1 MTPEEHS
8 VVESIQTLLA
18 QIKEQTRSIISHE
31 AFVRVTQLMFSA
43 TTDLCEVSNARRPL
57 LSMPTELLQNIMAF
71 IPDAEVAPSSNVLPP
86 IWHAAVYN
94 TVMIIPISQTCRR
107 LRQVAL
113 GCPTLWTSLTDGPP
127 ALARRRARI
136 FAQRSQTAPLK
147 VYLPIGR
154 GDRAYDLT
162 DIVEGSPSLPWPVQ
176 ELHVADLP
184 SYNTKED
191 LERLF
196 AARPVP
202 LLESLSVQ
210 FCDNPLNHEDQYHFG
225 VPGLMPEHVPR
236 LRRLYLGSCDLVNRD
251 IMGSLTHLA
260 LHSIAVNHVHK
271 KIESILSACLVL
283 ESLHLEQ
290 IEDLFSPPEPPPEEV
305 TVHEFYHR
313 KPRALPSCRRLRRVT
328 LLKMYGYL
336 ASFIVSLVLSD
347 QRGLALQLHGIKT
360 SPNPQLP
367 DDLLIGTSQLAI
379 GRYLCRCDLYRSIPW
394 GITAVTPERTFHS
407 SAAALEDATAP
418 LGSDGPL
425 MSVHELWLVDLPSA
439 GPDEEDVPPEDL
451 DAALM
456 LKATIESMPALET
469 VVLANHIQ
477 LAWMST
483 ARPSLHLLPD
493 IRSAVSWPSI
503 STLRIVYGY
512 GPDVQDPRSLPV
524 DMHALVPPLDL
535 TALLEELASGA
546 YDYLEHLVLEI
557 PPFFRVDP
565 RDIERLRGNFE
576 TAEVRVVDKMPG
588 IALPE
593 YCVEPEVRPGDA
605 GMSWSCRL

>member
-1 MTPEEHS
+1 
-8 VVESIQTLLA
+8 
-18 QIKEQTRSIISHE
+18 
-31 AFVRVTQLMFSA
+31 MFSA
-43 TTDLCEVSNARRPL
+43 TTDLCEFSNAQRPL

-71 IPDAEVAPSSNVLPP
+71 IRDAKVAPSSNVLSP

-127 ALARRRARI
+127 ALVRKRARI
-136 FAQRSQTAPLK
+136 FAQRSQAAPLK

-184 SYNTKED
+184 SPNTKDD

-196 AARPVP
+196 AARPMP

-225 VPGLMPEHVPR
+225 VPGLAPEHVPR
-236 LRRLYLGSCDLVNRD
+236 LRRLYLGSCDLINRG

-260 LHSIAVNHVHK
+260 LHSITVNHVHK
-271 KIESILSACLVL
+271 KIESILSACHVL

-290 IEDLFSPPEPPPEEV
+290 IQDLFSPPEPPPEEV

-347 QRGLALQLHGIKT
+347 QHGLALQLHGIKT
-360 SPNPQLP
+360 SPNPPLP
-367 DDLLIGTSQLAI
+367 GDLLIGTSQLAI
-379 GRYLCRCDLYRSIPW
+379 GRHLCRCDLHRSIPW
-394 GITAVTPERTFHS
+394 GFTALTPERTFRVT
-407 SAAALEDATAP
+407 AAALEDAIFP
-418 LGSDGPL
+418 LGSDEPL
-425 MSVHELWLVDLPSA
+425 MSVHELWLVDIPSA
-439 GPDEEDVPPEDL
+439 SSDNEEDTLLEDL
-451 DAALM
+451 DAALI

-512 GPDVQDPRSLPV
+512 GPEVQDPRSLPV

-535 TALLEELASGA
+535 TAILEELASGA
-546 YDYLEHLVLEI
+546 YDYLEHFVLEI
-557 PPFFRVDP
+557 PPFFRVDT

-576 TAEVRVVDKMPG
+576 TAEVRVVDKMPEM
-588 IALPE
+588 ALPE
-593 YCVEPEVRPGDA
+593 YCVEPAARPGDA
-605 GMSWSCRL
+605 QPKKSWSCRLW